1 VDNNGKVWVVDNE
14 DEYIHRISP
23 THNQTDSNGNIING
37 VELSKRIIGSTHYG
51 YSDMTGSVS
60 STITTNKGT
69 WTVTHDSG
77 RANIP
82 WGIITWNGNE
92 PNGTSIKVRVRSSH
106 DQQNWSDWEEA
117 VNGKILTTTPTGR
130 YLQAETILTRF

>member
-77 RANIP
+77 RQTSPGALSP
-82 WGIITWNGNE
+82 
-92 PNGTSIKVRVRSSH
+92 GTGMNQMEQV
-106 DQQNWSDWEEA
+106 
-117 VNGKILTTTPTGR
+117 
-130 YLQAETILTRF
+130 